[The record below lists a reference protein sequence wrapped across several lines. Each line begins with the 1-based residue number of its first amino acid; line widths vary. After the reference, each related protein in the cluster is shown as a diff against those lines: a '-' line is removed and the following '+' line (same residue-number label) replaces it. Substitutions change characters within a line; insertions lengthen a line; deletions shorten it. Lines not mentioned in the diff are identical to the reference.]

1 LSLGDPQVTDH
12 RQPTTIVTVGETL
25 GFVCDSRVFECT
37 LCFRVAELIGFERDE
52 LHWEAFWSIRVDG
65 VVFGSLP
72 LQSFQERAGNV
83 AHRVVHWYRDER
95 IRRASREV

>member
-1 LSLGDPQVTDH
+1 
-12 RQPTTIVTVGETL
+12 VTVGETL
-25 GFVCDSRVFECT
+25 AFLSDSRVFECT

-65 VVFGSLP
+65 VVFGSLQ
-72 LQSFQERAGNV
+72 LQDFQERADEMEQ
-83 AHRVVHWYRDER
+83 RVVHWYRSEQ

>member
-1 LSLGDPQVTDH
+1 M
-12 RQPTTIVTVGETL
+12 TVGETL
-25 GFVCDSRVFECT
+25 VFLRDARVFECT

-52 LHWEAFWSIRVDG
+52 LHWEAYWSIRVDG

-72 LQSFQERAGNV
+72 LHNLQERPDDVSQRV
-83 AHRVVHWYRDER
+83 ADWYRSEQ

>member
-1 LSLGDPQVTDH
+1 
-12 RQPTTIVTVGETL
+12 VTVGETL
-25 GFVCDSRVFECT
+25 AFVSDSRVFECT

-65 VVFGSLP
+65 MVFGSLQ
-72 LQSFQERAGNV
+72 LRDFQERADEMEQ
-83 AHRVVHWYRDER
+83 RVVHWYRSEQ

>member
-1 LSLGDPQVTDH
+1 M
-12 RQPTTIVTVGETL
+12 TVGETL
-25 GFVCDSRVFECT
+25 AFVSDSRVFECT

-65 VVFGSLP
+65 MVFGSLQ
-72 LQSFQERAGNV
+72 LRDFQERADEMEQ
-83 AHRVVHWYRDER
+83 RVVHWYRSEQ

>member
-1 LSLGDPQVTDH
+1 
-12 RQPTTIVTVGETL
+12 VTVGETL
-25 GFVCDSRVFECT
+25 AFVRDTRVFECT

-65 VVFGSLP
+65 VVYGSLP
-72 LQSFQERAGNV
+72 LQRFGERSDDV
-83 AHRVVHWYRDER
+83 EHRVVDWYRSER

>member
-1 LSLGDPQVTDH
+1 M
-12 RQPTTIVTVGETL
+12 TVGETL
-25 GFVCDSRVFECT
+25 VFVRDNRVFECT

-65 VVFGSLP
+65 MLFGSLQ
-72 LQSFQERAGNV
+72 LRDFQERADEMEQ
-83 AHRVVHWYRDER
+83 RVVHWYRSEQ

>member
-1 LSLGDPQVTDH
+1 M
-12 RQPTTIVTVGETL
+12 TVGETL
-25 GFVCDSRVFECT
+25 AFVCDTRVFECT

-65 VVFGSLP
+65 VVFGSLQ
-72 LQSFQERAGNV
+72 LRDFQERADEMEQ
-83 AHRVVHWYRDER
+83 RVVHWYRSEQ

>member
-1 LSLGDPQVTDH
+1 MSLGDPIPDY
-12 RQPTTIVTVGETL
+12 RQPTPSVTVGETL
-25 GFVCDSRVFECT
+25 AFVCDSRVFECT

>member
-1 LSLGDPQVTDH
+1 
-12 RQPTTIVTVGETL
+12 VTVGETL
-25 GFVCDSRVFECT
+25 AFVSDSRVFECT

-65 VVFGSLP
+65 VVFGSLQ
-72 LQSFQERAGNV
+72 LRDFQERADEMEQ
-83 AHRVVHWYRDER
+83 RVVHWYRSEQ

>member
-1 LSLGDPQVTDH
+1 
-12 RQPTTIVTVGETL
+12 VTVGETL
-25 GFVCDSRVFECT
+25 AFVCDTRVFECT

-65 VVFGSLP
+65 MVFGSLQ
-72 LQSFQERAGNV
+72 LRDFQERADEMEQ
-83 AHRVVHWYRDER
+83 RVVHWYRSEQ

>member
-1 LSLGDPQVTDH
+1 
-12 RQPTTIVTVGETL
+12 VTVGETL
-25 GFVCDSRVFECT
+25 AFVCDSRVFECT

-65 VVFGSLP
+65 VVFGSLQ
-72 LQSFQERAGNV
+72 LRDFQERADEMEQ
-83 AHRVVHWYRDER
+83 RVVHWYRSEQ

>member
-1 LSLGDPQVTDH
+1 
-12 RQPTTIVTVGETL
+12 VTVGETL
-25 GFVCDSRVFECT
+25 AFLSDSRVFECT

-65 VVFGSLP
+65 MVFGSLQ
-72 LQSFQERAGNV
+72 LRDFQERADEMEQ
-83 AHRVVHWYRDER
+83 RVVHWYRSEQ

>member
-1 LSLGDPQVTDH
+1 L
-12 RQPTTIVTVGETL
+12 TVGETL
-25 GFVCDSRVFECT
+25 AFVCDSHVFECT

-65 VVFGSLP
+65 VVYGSLQ
-72 LQSFQERAGNV
+72 LQEFLERAADV
-83 AHRVVHWYRDER
+83 ERRVVQWYRSEQ

>member
-1 LSLGDPQVTDH
+1 M
-12 RQPTTIVTVGETL
+12 TVGETL
-25 GFVCDSRVFECT
+25 AFFCDSRVFEYT

-72 LQSFQERAGNV
+72 LQSFQERAGTV
-83 AHRVVHWYRDER
+83 APRVVHWYRDER

>member
-1 LSLGDPQVTDH
+1 M
-12 RQPTTIVTVGETL
+12 TVGETL
-25 GFVCDSRVFECT
+25 AFVCDSRVFECT

-83 AHRVVHWYRDER
+83 AQRVVHWYRDER
-95 IRRASREV
+95 NRRASREI